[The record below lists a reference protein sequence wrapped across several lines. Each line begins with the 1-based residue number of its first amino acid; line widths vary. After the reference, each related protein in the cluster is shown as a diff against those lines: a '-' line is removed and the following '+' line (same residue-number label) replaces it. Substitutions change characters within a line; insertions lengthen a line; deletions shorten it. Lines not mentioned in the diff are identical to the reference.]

1 MKSLSHLRVLYI
13 ERLFFINYIDI
24 YFDTPYVPLGPNY
37 VGQKG
42 SNMTTASNPNAPTE
56 ETVLEVEHFTDRL
69 FRFTITR
76 PPSFRF
82 RTGEFIM
89 IGLPKTEEQRKPIMR
104 AYSVASPAWDDKLEF
119 YSIKVQDGPLT
130 SRLQKIQKGDT
141 VLLGRKPVGTLVLDA
156 LLPGKR
162 LWMFSTGTGIAP
174 FASLIRDPETYER
187 YDEVILTHTCR
198 EEAELTYGTRLV
210 NDLINDPLV
219 GEMVDGK
226 LKHIT
231 SLTREDHPL
240 MGRITTLIE
249 SGKLFEVAATPP
261 LNPDEDRVM
270 ICGSM
275 DMINDTKALVETF
288 DLVEGSNSSP
298 AQFVVEKSFVG

>member
-1 MKSLSHLRVLYI
+1 MS
-13 ERLFFINYIDI
+13 
-24 YFDTPYVPLGPNY
+24 
-37 VGQKG
+37 
-42 SNMTTASNPNAPTE
+42 NAPTE
-56 ETVLEVEHFTDRL
+56 EKVLEVEHYTDRL
-69 FRFTITR
+69 FRFKITR
-76 PPSFRF
+76 PQSFRF

-89 IGLPKTEEQRKPIMR
+89 IGLLPLPDQKRPIMR
-104 AYSVASPAWDDKLEF
+104 AYSVASPAWDDTLEF

-130 SRLQKIQKGDT
+130 SRLQKIEEGDT

-162 LWMFSTGTGIAP
+162 LYMFSTGTGIAP

-198 EEAELTYGTRLV
+198 EVAELKYGQELV
-210 NDLINDPLV
+210 ENLINDPLV

-231 SLTREDHPL
+231 SVTREDYPL
-240 MGRITTLIE
+240 QGRITDLIE
-249 SGKLFEVAATPP
+249 SGKLFEEAGVPS
-261 LNPDEDRVM
+261 LNPNDDRVM
-270 ICGSM
+270 ICGSK
-275 DMINDTKALVETF
+275 DMIDDTAKLVASFGLE
-288 DLVEGSNSSP
+288 EGSNSQP